1 MKQKSTAFQAML
13 TESKKLPIVEN
24 CVVAILMAIF
34 SGTFSPE
41 VGALCGTMAGLFR
54 SHGLLNLGHKEHFFT

>member
-1 MKQKSTAFQAML
+1 MVSSYVDCRQKSPHF
-13 TESKKLPIVEN
+13 VEN
-24 CVVAILMAIF
+24 YVVAILMAIF

-54 SHGLLNLGHKEHFFT
+54 SHGLLNLGHKEALFFT